1 MFFLPEWM
9 FFLPEAVPRSLSL
22 LALILVASVTT
33 DGAPAAGFA
42 AHENSATPRYGIK

>member
-1 MFFLPEWM
+1 M
-9 FFLPEAVPRSLSL
+9 FFLPEAVPRLSL
-22 LALILVASVTT
+22 LALVLVASVTT